1 MLTNEEKVDYINKVS
16 KQLTNG
22 DFLQTSVLTCSDN
35 CKKLKMQF
43 KMSVKCEIIKL
54 NIIQNKN

>member
-16 KQLTNG
+16 KQLNNG
-22 DFLQTSVLTCSDN
+22 DFVQTRVLTCSDN

-43 KMSVKCEIIKL
+43 KMSVKCDIIKL
-54 NIIQNKN
+54 NIYAK